1 MKISISTAL
10 LFLLMCA
17 GCANP
22 APVLWG
28 SEATIDGPFLRVQSS
43 YGDLQQAEVTVLQW
57 KEGGSSE
64 PPFERKMTPF
74 DIPLSSNPLAF
85 QFRSPSKGPSLK
97 IMYVD
102 ASGRMVNYVQSTHVC
117 ISSTDLSDVI
127 LQDCKAGLR

>member
-1 MKISISTAL
+1 
-10 LFLLMCA
+10 MCA
-17 GCANP
+17 GCAKP

-28 SEATIDGPFLRVQSS
+28 AEATIDGPFLRVQSS

-57 KEGGSSE
+57 KEGGRSE

-74 DIPLSSNPLAF
+74 DIPLNSNPIEF

-97 IMYVD
+97 IIYVD

-117 ISSTDLSDVI
+117 FASTDPPDVN